1 MKYEVKAPNGFTCIE
16 GLLNYARDL
25 YRGILI
31 TVSPIGMAH
40 QPKSEESLSYG
51 PAIAM
56 ALLVDTLELPEQVA
70 EDFLE
75 GRINFEMDVQVVYR
89 GGPDNQTRIDEA
101 TIILSPPVTWPKFE
115 VPVAIFDT
123 ERQQPGNFSF
133 DHGYCGLVLEETD
146 GEHGFVAQND
156 EVAFFFSLDGDKPV
170 HMEFGGCFAVP
181 SLEVI
186 RNNGRPTT

>member
-1 MKYEVKAPNGFTCIE
+1 MLAIFTVAFSSQCLRSGWLINLRVRRAFLT
-16 GLLNYARDL
+16 GL
-25 YRGILI
+25 
-31 TVSPIGMAH
+31 
-40 QPKSEESLSYG
+40 
-51 PAIAM
+51 
-56 ALLVDTLELPEQVA
+56 
-70 EDFLE
+70 LE

-170 HMEFGGCFAVP
+170 HM
-181 SLEVI
+181 
-186 RNNGRPTT
+186 